1 MGRSSLLGL
10 YGSGERPAEPPTRST
25 LRPDPRGRTG
35 LPNRS
40 LDRSGMSPST
50 PSCSARLQRR
60 RSWLIVGVG
69 SKTQSGRSTGSCL
82 TTTPKDSQM
91 AWTDEGGHVRRSSS
105 LTTRQ
110 RHLSAPISVTSS
122 LSISSGTGRK
132 AAAPARLTSSQYR
145 SSRTGFTEPL
155 SDRLRYEF
163 LNTQLFTNT
172 PEAQFIVVFSF

>member
-1 MGRSSLLGL
+1 LCGRSSPANTRHQRSSDRTMGRSSLLGL

-82 TTTPKDSQM
+82 RTTPKDSQM
-91 AWTDEGGHVRRSSS
+91 AWTDEGGHVSSAATILLAGQQDPLTLFFAEVVGHMAVATFATEHCSHYPQTACASASSS
-105 LTTRQ
+105 
-110 RHLSAPISVTSS
+110 
-122 LSISSGTGRK
+122 
-132 AAAPARLTSSQYR
+132 
-145 SSRTGFTEPL
+145 
-155 SDRLRYEF
+155 
-163 LNTQLFTNT
+163 
-172 PEAQFIVVFSF
+172 